1 MNLIRQR
8 KNTRMSWAILPILLI
23 ISAMALAQAPN
34 DKNKKS
40 TPPPPAPAKP
50 AAQNPHGPASPQS
63 GNAAPGANTGH
74 PANTTHGANGAP
86 GPNGAHGPSTGR
98 PGSPAPGTGGAHGS
112 NAPGNAAHG
121 GNANAPGNAA
131 HGGNANASKGAP
143 GANAGRPAAANRRGP
158 PTTTREITSKS
169 GAKIQ
174 ASYRGGHVRTIQTHN
189 MRIDHKAHGERKVV
203 SQRNGRQVVATGRGR
218 GYMQRPYY
226 SHGGRTYVQRTYYV
240 GGRPY
245 VYAYRTYYYGGQP
258 YYGYAPAYYYQ
269 PVYYG
274 WAYNPWPAPVYYN
287 WGWNAQPWYGYYG
300 PYYSPYPS
308 YPTASFWLTD
318 YLMAESLRA
327 AYEAQQAGSL
337 GAPGLPGVAPD
348 SANAMASLWSTDDL
362 IATNLM
368 AAYGVQPYAMTG
380 GTTQAAGKAPTAQT
394 QISPEVKQAIADE
407 LKKQIAAEQAAAS
420 NSQQAAASGEEVP
433 PALDPNSRIFVV
445 SSNLDS
451 TTSEGQDCSLT
462 PGDVILRTGDTPD
475 DDHNVDATV
484 KSSKKD
490 ECPVGSTIAVDVSD
504 LQEMHNH
511 LRETLDAGLKTLAEN
526 SGKNGLPA
534 APDTTTK
541 GGEVPPPAADTNV
554 DSELQQAQKDADQA
568 EADVP
573 QESGGQGSSQ

>member
-1 MNLIRQR
+1 MNSVSRHENIRL
-8 KNTRMSWAILPILLI
+8 NWAILSILLI
-23 ISAMALAQAPN
+23 ISAMAWAQSPN
-34 DKNKKS
+34 DKKKS
-40 TPPPPAPAKP
+40 TPPPAPAKP
-50 AAQNPHGPASPQS
+50 AAQSPHGPASPQS

-74 PANTTHGANGAP
+74 PANTTHGANGAT
-86 GPNGAHGPSTGR
+86 GPNGGHPANAAPGANNAHGPNTGR
-98 PGSPAPGTGGAHGS
+98 PGSPTPGTGGAHG
-112 NAPGNAAHG
+112 G
-121 GNANAPGNAA
+121 NAPGNAA

-143 GANAGRPAAANRRGP
+143 GANAGRPGAAANRRGP
-158 PTTTREITSKS
+158 PTTTREITSRS

-174 ASYRGGHVRTIQTHN
+174 ASYRGGHVRTVQTHN
-189 MRIDHKAHGERKVV
+189 MRIEHKAHGERKIV
-203 SQRNGRQVVATGRGR
+203 SQRNGRQIVATGRGR

-269 PVYYG
+269 PAYYG

-300 PYYSPYPS
+300 PYYSPYPA

-318 YLMAESLRA
+318 YLMAENLRA
-327 AYEAQQAGSL
+327 AYEAQQSGSL
-337 GAPGLPGVAPD
+337 GAPGLPGFAAD
-348 SANAMASLWSTDDL
+348 SADATASLWSTDDL
-362 IATNLM
+362 IATNLL
-368 AAYGVQPYAMTG
+368 AAYGAQPYAMAG
-380 GTTQAAGKAPTAQT
+380 GTPQAAGKGNAGQAQL
-394 QISPEVKQAIADE
+394 SPEVKQAIADE
-407 LKKQIAAEQAAAS
+407 VKKQIAAEQAAAS
-420 NSQQAAASGEEVP
+420 NSQQPAASGEEVP

-462 PGDVILRTGDTPD
+462 PGDVILRTGDTAD

-490 ECPVGSTIAVDVSD
+490 ECPVGSSIAVDVSD

-534 APDTTTK
+534 APDTSTK

-568 EADVP
+568 EAEVP
-573 QESGGQGSSQ
+573 KDSGGQGSSQ

>member
-8 KNTRMSWAILPILLI
+8 KNTRMSWAILPVLLI
-23 ISAMALAQAPN
+23 ISAATLAQAPN
-34 DKNKKS
+34 DKNKKN
-40 TPPPPAPAKP
+40 TPAPAPAKP
-50 AAQNPHGPASPQS
+50 AAQSAPAPANHQP

-74 PANTTHGANGAP
+74 PANATHGGTGAP

-98 PGSPAPGTGGAHGS
+98 PGSPAPGTGGAHG
-112 NAPGNAAHG
+112 G
-121 GNANAPGNAA
+121 NAPGNAA
-131 HGGNANASKGAP
+131 HGGNANASKAAP

-158 PTTTREITSKS
+158 PTTTREITTKS

-174 ASYRGGHVRTIQTHN
+174 ASYRGGHVRTVQTRN
-189 MRIDHKAHGERKVV
+189 MRIEHKAHGERKVV
-203 SQRNGRQVVATGRGR
+203 SQRNGRQIVATGRGR

-245 VYAYRTYYYGGQP
+245 AYAYRTYYYGGQP

-300 PYYSPYPS
+300 PYYAPYPA

-327 AYEAQQAGSL
+327 AFEAQQSGSL
-337 GAPGLPGVAPD
+337 GTPGLPHAAPD
-348 SANAMASLWSTDDL
+348 SADAMASLWSTDDL
-362 IATNLM
+362 IAANLL
-368 AAYGVQPYAMTG
+368 AAYGAQPYA
-380 GTTQAAGKAPTAQT
+380 QAAGKGNAGQT

-420 NSQQAAASGEEVP
+420 NSQQPAASGEEVP

-568 EADVP
+568 EAEVP
-573 QESGGQGSSQ
+573 QDSGGQGSSQ